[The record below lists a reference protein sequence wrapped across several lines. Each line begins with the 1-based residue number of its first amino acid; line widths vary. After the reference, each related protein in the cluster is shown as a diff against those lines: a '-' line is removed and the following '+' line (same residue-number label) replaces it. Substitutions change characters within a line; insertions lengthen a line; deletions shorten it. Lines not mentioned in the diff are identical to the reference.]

1 MSSEKGAPIGAEEA
15 VRGGHGVT
23 LLLEGPKIIPDQPL
37 AIEEQPM
44 TIADSGMRM
53 GHLPVAEE
61 APLKDSLL
69 SADRVKSAQ
78 EFVKIPEIPIADYDN
93 AKFLE
98 LEKLRA
104 EQAQENQLLILF
116 SLC

>member
-1 MSSEKGAPIGAEEA
+1 MGSEKGAPIGAEEA

-23 LLLEGPKIIPDQPL
+23 LLLEGPKILPDQPL
-37 AIEEQPM
+37 AIEKQPM
-44 TIADSGMRM
+44 TIADSGMGM

-78 EFVKIPEIPIADYDN
+78 EFVKIPEIPIDEME
-93 AKFLE
+93 KF
-98 LEKLRA
+98 
-104 EQAQENQLLILF
+104 QEDVKG
-116 SLC
+116 C